1 MPCVTS
7 TVLYSC
13 VVLGE
18 RGMQLANIKPDT
30 QAQPCKPVRLSFSS
44 SLKSDSWIPVRA

>member
-13 VVLGE
+13 VILSE
-18 RGMQLANIKPDT
+18 RGMQLADIMPDT
-30 QAQPCKPVRLSFSS
+30 QAQPCNLVRLSFSS
-44 SLKSDSWIPVRA
+44 SHESDSWIPVRA